1 MVDAGSI
8 HERMEVIGSDG
19 ALVGRV
25 EHVRGKEI
33 ELSRLDLAPGIKD
46 HKIPMSWV
54 DKIKDGKI
62 CLTLSKEEA
71 KARSS
76 DKKH

>member
-19 ALVGRV
+19 GLVGRV
-25 EHVRGKEI
+25 EHVMGKEI

-54 DKIKDGKI
+54 DKIKEGKV
-62 CLTLSKEEA
+62 CLTLTKDEA
-71 KARSS
+71 KAASS
-76 DKKH
+76 SKH